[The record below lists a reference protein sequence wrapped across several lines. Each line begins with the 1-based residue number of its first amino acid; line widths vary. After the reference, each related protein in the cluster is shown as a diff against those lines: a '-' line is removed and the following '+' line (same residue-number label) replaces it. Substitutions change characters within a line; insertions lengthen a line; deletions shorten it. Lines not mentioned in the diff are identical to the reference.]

1 MAKNISLICA
11 ILALIAVAT
20 LVLDYRFTPDATV
33 LTADTAN
40 DEINVV
46 PAPDFSFTD
55 ISGKKGNL
63 ASFKGRIV
71 LLHFWATWCA
81 PCQVEFPKLM
91 AAAKAFPDD
100 ITVLAVA
107 SDDDRKA
114 LDAFLKH
121 YHASSSGNI
130 RIIQDKNRVITHD
143 LFQTFSYPET
153 IVIDRQQRMTRKI
166 IGDADWTGP
175 EMTSY
180 LKDAV
185 AGLAENG
192 RNP

>member
-20 LVLDYRFTPDATV
+20 LVLDYGFKPDTPV
-33 LTADTAN
+33 LTSNDADS
-40 DEINVV
+40 VV
-46 PAPDFSFTD
+46 NAAAAPDFTFTD

-100 ITVLAVA
+100 VTVLAVA

-114 LDAFLKH
+114 LDAFLKRH
-121 YHASSSGNI
+121 HASSSGNI
-130 RIIQDKNRVITHD
+130 RIIQDKSRAITHD

-180 LKDAV
+180 LKDTV
-185 AGLAENG
+185 AGLAEND